1 MTVRTREFAV
11 RVKAVGT
18 ADDLQEGQFIALVS
32 VFGNEDSYGE
42 IVLQGAFTQTLQDWA
57 AKGDPIPVLWS
68 HQWSDPFAH
77 IGTVVSAEETT
88 DGLLVK
94 GQIDDLNGDNPNPT
108 AQQVYRLLKG
118 RRVTQFSFAYDV
130 VSEAWVR
137 DENSRWGGY
146 WELRELALHEVGPCL
161 VGVNQETELIAAK
174 ATALARGQKAGRVL
188 SQSNFD
194 TLTTAYEAIGEVL
207 AAATPEADAEKGQ
220 RGRRPGQPGTPAA
233 AGTTPAAQ
241 PAAEPATTPKGV
253 PLPNLQDLTDEGLQ
267 EIADRVAKA
276 LEGRPRNDSKTDPA
290 AGTETTPTP
299 REAPKGAAGADA
311 DSARL
316 RTALQLLELETT
328 LTE

>member
-1 MTVRTREFAV
+1 
-11 RVKAVGT
+11 
-18 ADDLQEGQFIALVS
+18 
-32 VFGNEDSYGE
+32 
-42 IVLQGAFTQTLQDWA
+42 
-57 AKGDPIPVLWS
+57 
-68 HQWSDPFAH
+68 
-77 IGTVVSAEETT
+77 
-88 DGLLVK
+88 
-94 GQIDDLNGDNPNPT
+94 
-108 AQQVYRLLKG
+108 
-118 RRVTQFSFAYDV
+118 
-130 VSEAWVR
+130 VR
-137 DENSRWGGY
+137 DDTERWGGY
-146 WELRELALHEVGPCL
+146 WELRELKLHEVGP
-161 VGVNQETELIAAK
+161 VPGRREPGDAAHRRQGHRARPRPEGRPRPVPVEFRHPDHGV
-174 ATALARGQKAGRVL
+174 RGDRRGPRRRH
-188 SQSNFD
+188 
-194 TLTTAYEAIGEVL
+194 
-207 AAATPEADAEKGQ
+207 PEADAEKGQ